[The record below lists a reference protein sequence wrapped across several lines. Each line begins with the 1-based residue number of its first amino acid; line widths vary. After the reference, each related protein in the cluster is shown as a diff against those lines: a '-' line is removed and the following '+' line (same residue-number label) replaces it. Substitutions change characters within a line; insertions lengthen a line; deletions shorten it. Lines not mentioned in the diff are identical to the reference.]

1 MTEIL
6 FAEGEVLESV
16 NTRSWDII
24 EALQLVTNLNTH
36 ATVGRR
42 VTDSVHNGG
51 DKVIYFTGA
60 VVNYYGTTRISGLR
74 IYFNHCN

>member
-60 VVNYYGTTRISGLR
+60 AWMKWITGLQ
-74 IYFNHCN
+74 IYFDHCN